1 MNPISAIALAASNI
15 TSTVIDAFTFK
26 DRAMYNNMPGYSDP
40 KDYLSPRFGIELF
53 IGGMFLLFII
63 IGVVVA
69 LRR

>member
-1 MNPISAIALAASNI
+1 
-15 TSTVIDAFTFK
+15 
-26 DRAMYNNMPGYSDP
+26 MYNNMPGYSDP

>member
-1 MNPISAIALAASNI
+1 MNPISAIALAANNI
-15 TSTVIDAFTFK
+15 TNTIVDAFTFK
-26 DRAMYNNMPGYSDP
+26 DRAMYNNMPSYSDP
-40 KDYLSPRFGIELF
+40 KDYLGPRFGIELF